1 MVSPVARFLEAHP
14 FVRLVCPLMV
24 GIAVADVGDGFC
36 QIPYLC
42 ILFALILAGGLL
54 FVVYWKHKIWD
65 RRAWFGTLSF
75 LFFFILGFA
84 CCSHHWR
91 LIEIDWPDEACVYE
105 GRLTEEVTPKKNS
118 YLCPLRL
125 TSRWQADTCRTM
137 DALVLLYLPKDSVV
151 ADLLPGQKVRF
162 YGKIETPNNLS
173 PEFDYVRYLHHRH
186 VNGTLYTRRWQLVD
200 SAVMGWKA
208 KALLLR
214 ERLREYYA
222 QAGMEGDEGAVL
234 SALTLGYKAELS
246 EEVRQLY
253 NVSGASHVL
262 ALSGLHIGVLCAVL
276 AFLFSLILPG
286 KRFYLWRR
294 IFVIPVIWGFVL
306 MVGLPVSAV
315 RAAIMFSLLIVG
327 SCFTRVGFSLNTLAL
342 TAFGMLCYNP
352 FYLMDVGFQMSF
364 CAVASLLLLQ
374 PWLEGLLPRPRY
386 AVVRYLW
393 SLTTVSI
400 AAQVGV
406 LPLIL
411 FYFSRVSPYALL
423 VNLWV
428 VPLTFVIVCLSVPFV
443 LLYFL
448 PWPGLQ
454 VGMAWLLGHAISFM
468 NEGVAICNCLPG
480 ADVSGISISV
490 CGVIS
495 LYMAIALLILATKYS
510 RLRFVVWSLV
520 CLCIGAFCQFFV

>member
-1 MVSPVARFLEAHP
+1 MASPVASFLEAHP
-14 FVRLVCPLMV
+14 FVRLVCPLMA
-24 GIAVADVGDGFC
+24 GIAVADLGDGFC
-36 QIPYLC
+36 QIPYLA

-65 RRAWFGTLSF
+65 RCAWFGALSF

-91 LIEIDWPDEACVYE
+91 QIEVDWPDEACVYE
-105 GRLTEEVTPKKNS
+105 GRLIGEVTPKKNS
-118 YLCPLRL
+118 YLCPLCV
-125 TSRWQADTCRTM
+125 TSQWKGDTCRTM
-137 DALVLLYLPKDSVV
+137 DAQVLLYLPKDSVV
-151 ADLLPGQKVRF
+151 ADLLPGQMVRF
-162 YGKIETPNNLS
+162 YGKIEAPKNFS
-173 PEFDYVRYLHHRH
+173 PDFDYVRYLHHRH
-186 VNGTLYTRRWQLVD
+186 VSGSLYTRQWQLVD
-200 SAVMGWKA
+200 SAVLGWKA
-208 KALLLR
+208 KALLMR
-214 ERLREYYA
+214 ERLRDYYKR
-222 QAGMEGDEGAVL
+222 AGMEGDEGAVL

-253 NVSGASHVL
+253 NVSGVSHVL

-276 AFLFSLILPG
+276 SFLFSSILQG
-286 KRFYLWRR
+286 KRFYLLRR
-294 IFVIPVIWGFVL
+294 ICVIPVIWGFVL

-315 RAAIMFSLLIVG
+315 RAALMFSLLIVG

-352 FYLMDVGFQMSF
+352 FYLLDVGFQMSF

-374 PWLEGLLPRPRY
+374 PWLEGLLPRSRY

-393 SLTTVSI
+393 SLTTVSLV
-400 AAQVGV
+400 AQVGV

-411 FYFSRVSPYALL
+411 FYFSRVSLYALL

-448 PWPGLQ
+448 PWSNLQ
-454 VGMAWLLGHAISFM
+454 VGVAWLLSHAISFM
-468 NEGVAICNCLPG
+468 NEGISVCNRLPG
-480 ADVSGISISV
+480 ADVSGVSISV
-490 CGVIS
+490 CGVVS
-495 LYMAIALLILATKYS
+495 LYVALALFVLGIKYS
-510 RLRFVVWSLV
+510 RLRLVVWSLV
-520 CLCIGAFCQFFV
+520 SLCIGVFYQFFV